1 MADRRFDQN
10 AGFAHIPL
18 QPSIDRAEQNET
30 ASAPALQRDPVD
42 QVTCRAGDASCAGA
56 HASTINRATA
66 SHPARAERSLL
77 QLQRQYGNR
86 YVERVLSL
94 AREGGAE
101 SSQVAPDVERAI
113 HQERGG
119 GQALDAGVSRQ
130 MGSAMGADFSGVRVH
145 TGEKANSL
153 NHALSA
159 RAFTTGHDIFFR
171 EGAYQPGSSVGREL
185 IAHELTH
192 VVQQNGDS
200 VRRSTEE
207 SHPVTV
213 QRQMEV
219 SHPGD
224 PHEVEAEHMARAVM
238 QRETTMPIGVGEHD
252 KDKDKDAHHHA
263 AMASRCPCDGPQRQ
277 PEALSEE
284 EKKKKHHH
292 AMAKADR
299 SSLSRE
305 AADGE
310 Q

>member
-10 AGFAHIPL
+10 TGFTHIPL
-18 QPSIDRAEQNET
+18 QPSVDRAEQNET
-30 ASAPALQRDPVD
+30 ASTSPLQREPVD
-42 QVTCRAGDASCAGA
+42 KVTCRAGDASCATA

-94 AREGGAE
+94 AREEVGE
-101 SSQVAPDVERAI
+101 SNPVAPDVERSI

-119 GQALDAGVSRQ
+119 GQALDAGVRRQ
-130 MGSAMGADFSGVRVH
+130 MESAMGADFGGVRVH

-153 NHALSA
+153 NHSLSA

-192 VVQQNGDS
+192 VVQQNGDG
-200 VRRSTEE
+200 VRREMDG
-207 SHPVTV
+207 SHPVAV

-238 QRETTMPIGVGEHD
+238 QRETAMPIGVGEHD
-252 KDKDKDAHHHA
+252 KDKDEHHHTP
-263 AMASRCPCDGPQRQ
+263 MASPCACEGPQRQ
-277 PEALSEE
+277 PEAPKDDE
-284 EKKKKHHH
+284 EKKKHH
-292 AMAKADR
+292 AMMSADR
-299 SSLSRE
+299 SVVSRD
-305 AADGE
+305 AGDGE